1 VSVPASAAP
10 PGDRDDWAASTLLR
24 YFTAKTGRWS
34 TPTGEAWQPALA
46 VEAMINTYQR
56 TRDVSYLDVVEKSF
70 ARYRGR
76 RSRFYDDDGWY
87 LNAWVRAYD
96 VTGDPK
102 YLDEARALFSV
113 MTGAWDEVCLGGVWW
128 NVERTYKNAITN
140 ELFLLAATRLYR
152 REVNLGGADQRH
164 NVGGADQRHNVGGAD
179 QRHTYLDWANRAWA
193 WFDASGMINAGNLV
207 NDGLNGNC
215 ANNGDTTWTYNQGVV
230 LSALVEL
237 WRGTGDRDHL
247 RRAESIADAT
257 IGTLVYPDGVLREP
271 SEPHLSN
278 KDAHLFKGIFV
289 QGLARLYDA
298 DRASRPD
305 FGEFLAANADAA
317 WNSGR
322 DARRGVGLVWRGPP
336 DRVTAATHISGC
348 LLLGHLALLDAGADK
363 VRRAPGRWT
372 AS

>member
-1 VSVPASAAP
+1 MRVPASAVP
-10 PGDRDDWAASTLLR
+10 SGDRDTWAASTLLR
-24 YFTAKTGRWS
+24 YFTARTGRWS

-56 TRDVSYLDVVEKSF
+56 TRDVSYLNVVEKSF

-113 MTGAWDEVCLGGVWW
+113 MTEAWDEVCGGGLWW

-152 REVNLGGADQRH
+152 REVNLGGQRD
-164 NVGGADQRHNVGGAD
+164 N
-179 QRHTYLDWANRAWA
+179 YLDWANRAWA

-215 ANNGDTTWTYNQGVV
+215 VNNGDTTWTYNQGVI

-237 WRGTGDRDHL
+237 WRSTGDREHL
-247 RRAESIADAT
+247 RRAESIAEAT
-257 IGTLVYPDGVLREP
+257 IGTLVHPDGVLREP
-271 SEPHLSN
+271 SEPHLNN

-289 QGLARLYDA
+289 QGLARLYDG

-317 WNSGR
+317 WHSGR

-336 DRVTAATHISGC
+336 GRVTAATHISGC
-348 LLLGHLALLDAGADK
+348 LLFGHLALLDAGIDE
-363 VRRAPGRWT
+363 VR
-372 AS
+372 